1 MEFAELLLPT
11 SVDGGSATWIRW
23 QRRWSGRQQC
33 GPDDEGG
40 GAEKNTLVGGGGAFA
55 IHRVAVTV
63 GWTRSQW
70 RGPSDGGDGRADGES
85 AAWTR

>member
-55 IHRVAVTV
+55 VHRC
-63 GWTRSQW
+63 G
-70 RGPSDGGDGRADGES
+70 SDGRVDEES
-85 AAWTR
+85 VAWT